1 MLHTHEVAGSNP
13 ARPTKSPRKSVENQ
27 GKPLET
33 VVFYLQPFTAK
44 YPLLI
49 TFTGNFALILASA
62 YLCTGNLLSIY
73 WQLFKN
79 MATVIFYLDK
89 ERKNGCL
96 ILVTFTFNHLRLR
109 FSTGLNV
116 PKKVWDNDEQKAK
129 PLKDY
134 SETNKRLRE
143 INNFLLDAYDKFF
156 PKGTKFPQDE
166 VKKKSEEIRE
176 AYQIF
181 IGRKEVNEDH
191 RKPTLIEFIPIFQ
204 ARYSNKF
211 TTNHIK
217 HFTGIKNHLEK
228 YEKRIGIPIEF
239 ETINKEFYLG
249 FTAYL
254 KEVNLKPNTVGSH
267 VRRLK
272 RLMNEAVDD
281 KLTINQEH
289 RAKSFKVINEETD
302 KIYLNSDEIQ
312 ALYKLKI
319 EDLRMQRIRD
329 LFVLN
334 CHTGLRHSDWPKV
347 SLKDIEDGK
356 LYVRTQK
363 TKEAVIIPVHPLII
377 EILKRY
383 GPELHIPTNQEANRV
398 LRWIGEYAVLKKI
411 TKGNLE
417 KWLQIRTH
425 TVRRSFA
432 TNAYMG
438 GVPMLSI
445 MQITGH
451 RTTESFL
458 KYIRVTKLENATKLK
473 DHPFFNS

>member
-1 MLHTHEVAGSNP
+1 
-13 ARPTKSPRKSVENQ
+13 
-27 GKPLET
+27 
-33 VVFYLQPFTAK
+33 
-44 YPLLI
+44 
-49 TFTGNFALILASA
+49 
-62 YLCTGNLLSIY
+62 
-73 WQLFKN
+73 
-79 MATVIFYLDK
+79 MATVIYYLDK

-96 ILVTFTFNHLRLR
+96 ILVTFTFNHQRLR

-116 PKKVWDNDEQKAK
+116 SKKAWDNDDQKAK
-129 PLKDY
+129 PLKEH

-143 INNFLLDAYDKFF
+143 IENFLLNTYDKVF
-156 PKGTKFPQDE
+156 PKGEKLPQEE
-166 VKKKSEEIRE
+166 VKRKSEEIRE

-181 IGRKEVNEDH
+181 IGRKDAEQQN
-191 RKPTLIEFIPIFQ
+191 RKPTFIEFIPIFQ
-204 ARYSNKF
+204 ARYKNKF
-211 TTNHIK
+211 TSNHIK
-217 HFTGIKNHLEK
+217 HYTGIKNHLEN
-228 YEKRIGIPIEF
+228 YEKKLGTPIEF

-249 FTAYL
+249 FTDYL
-254 KEVNLKPNTVGSH
+254 KEINLKPNTIGSH
-267 VRRLK
+267 IRRLK
-272 RLMNEAVDD
+272 RLMNEAVED
-281 KLTINQEH
+281 KLTTNQEH
-289 RAKSFKVINEETD
+289 RSKNFKVINEETD

-319 EDLRMQRIRD
+319 DDNRMRRIRD

-334 CHTGLRHSDWPKV
+334 CYTGLRHSDWPKV
-347 SLKDIEDGK
+347 SIKNIEDGK

-363 TKEAVIIPVHPLII
+363 TKEAVIIPVHPVIV
-377 EILKRY
+377 EIMKRY
-383 GPELHIPTNQEANRV
+383 GNDLHIPTNQEANRV

-411 TKGNLE
+411 TKGNLD

-432 TNAYMG
+432 TNAYMS

-458 KYIRVTKLENATKLK
+458 RYIRVTKLENATKLK